1 MNINT
6 GHFIK
11 LLKYYKSISVIAV
24 VMVFSLLPADNADKI
39 LFIDFPH
46 IDKIIHF
53 FMYLILSLIL
63 LIDIHLYKKKPTSFY
78 TLSVLTFILIFSGII
93 EIIQEVFILSRSG
106 SFYDFAANLTGI
118 ILGYILYKK
127 RRFFF
132 KH

>member
-6 GHFIK
+6 GHIIK
-11 LLKYYKSISVIAV
+11 LLNYYKSISAIVIV
-24 VMVFSLLPADNADKI
+24 LVLSLLPADSADKI

-63 LIDIHLYKKKPTSFY
+63 LIYIHIYKKKPTSFY

-106 SFYDFAANLTGI
+106 SFYDLTANFSGI
-118 ILGYILYKK
+118 IFGYILYKNRK
-127 RRFFF
+127 IFF
-132 KH
+132 K

>member
-1 MNINT
+1 
-6 GHFIK
+6 
-11 LLKYYKSISVIAV
+11 
-24 VMVFSLLPADNADKI
+24 MVFSLLPADNADKI